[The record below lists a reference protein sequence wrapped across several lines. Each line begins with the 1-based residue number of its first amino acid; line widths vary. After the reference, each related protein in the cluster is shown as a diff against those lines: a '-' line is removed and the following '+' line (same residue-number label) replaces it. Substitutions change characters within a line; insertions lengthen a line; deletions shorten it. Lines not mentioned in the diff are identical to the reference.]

1 MAFTWADIL
10 LIIVSIILISLVV
23 VQGTKDDIAQAFSG
37 EKSELFS
44 NKKERGFELW
54 MSRVTYATTG
64 LFLLLAFIAAFV
76 VDRGLLS

>member
-54 MSRVTYATTG
+54 MSRVTYAATG
-64 LFLLLAFIAAFV
+64 LFLFLAFIAAFV

>member
-54 MSRVTYATTG
+54 MSRITYGTTG
-64 LFLLLAFIAAFV
+64 LFLLLAFLAAFV
-76 VDRGLLS
+76 VDRGFLS

>member
-10 LIIVSIILISLVV
+10 LIIVSILLISLVV

-54 MSRVTYATTG
+54 MSRVTYGVTG